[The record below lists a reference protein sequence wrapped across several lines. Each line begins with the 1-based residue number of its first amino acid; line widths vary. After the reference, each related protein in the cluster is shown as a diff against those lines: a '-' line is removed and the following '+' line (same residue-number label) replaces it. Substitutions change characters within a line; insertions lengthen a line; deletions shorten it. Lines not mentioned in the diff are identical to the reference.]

1 MSSMSGTRITLKRQK
16 NKKYGYKYNY
26 CFGYYWHYYVFVN
39 KKTVKYSNLKSS
51 YEIKTYLDGDTIKVE
66 VNYDFNYEKLYPLI
80 ITEIKKAIEDGKR
93 LKLSVSFRYYNYE
106 YRQITLYSDSI
117 NNEQDCTA
125 FIEQVKTIIERKIY
139 SKNCNK

>member
-1 MSSMSGTRITLKRQK
+1 MGINTIIVLAIIGIIMFLLI
-16 NKKYGYKYNY
+16 
-26 CFGYYWHYYVFVN
+26 

-93 LKLSVSFRYYNYE
+93 LKLGVSFKYYDYE
-106 YRQITLYSDSI
+106 YRRIALDSDLI
-117 NNEQDCTA
+117 NNEQYCTS
-125 FIEQVKTIIERKIY
+125 FIEQVKTIIERRIY
-139 SKNCNK
+139 SKNCN